1 MSLARRLALTLLV
14 AAAASASAASPAAI
28 DVAVRTIRTMQ
39 APALV
44 GDTLILTYRSPVR
57 ARFVGVRFY
66 HELGSVLH
74 VYSVNEQGVF
84 VLDYPLPAGLDRI
97 AYRIVVDG
105 LWMTDPSNPVVETN
119 GEGVEV
125 SVFRME
131 TEPQRNIVNPAV
143 KADRTVAVEGGT
155 PVYRATFL
163 YRGTPG
169 ARVSLVGDFN
179 GWDPFDP
186 DGLMTEV
193 GSGVFSVTIEV
204 RPGRHYYAYFAG
216 GRKVLDEANSETGID
231 PDGRRVSAFTVPY
244 TSSD

>member
-1 MSLARRLALTLLV
+1 MSLARRLALILLV
-14 AAAASASAASPAAI
+14 ATAAGASAASPAAV

-39 APALV
+39 APTLV
-44 GDTLILTYRSPVR
+44 GDTLILTYRSPTKV
-57 ARFVGVRFY
+57 RFVGARFT

-84 VLDYPLPAGLDRI
+84 VLDYPLPAGLDRV

-105 LWMTDPSNPVVETN
+105 LWMTDPSNPAVEID
-119 GEGVEV
+119 ERGVEV
-125 SVFRME
+125 SMYYVE
-131 TEPQRNIVNPAV
+131 IEPQRSIVNPDV
-143 KADRTVAVEGGT
+143 KAG
-155 PVYRATFL
+155 RATFV

-186 DGLMTEV
+186 DSLMEEIR
-193 GSGVFSVTIEV
+193 SGVFTLTVDV

-216 GRKVLDEANSETGID
+216 GRKVLDDANSETVVD
-231 PDGRRVSAFTVPY
+231 PDGRRVSSFTVPY
-244 TSSD
+244 ASSD